1 VGVIIMASNNRQP
14 ARKLP
19 FGLEDSVHY
28 EERARQSRSLAE
40 STNLPRLK
48 QKHLDG
54 EAKWLEFAARAR
66 KIEQGRTCG
75 GTPV

>member
-1 VGVIIMASNNRQP
+1 MVSNILPP

-19 FGLEDSVHY
+19 FGLENSLHY

-40 STNLPRLK
+40 TTNLPHLQ
-48 QKHLDG
+48 QKHLDV

-66 KIEQGRTCG
+66 KIEKGRS
-75 GTPV
+75 